1 MAKAPAK
8 PEAPAADAPPRKG
21 GKMLMIIIIA
31 VLVLLIIVAGAIGAL
46 VLMKKGGGDAAD
58 KEHAGAAA
66 AMPSTAVDLSKP
78 PIFAVLDPFTVNLR
92 REEGDHYLQAAIAL
106 RVADQKTAD
115 ALKGFMPEI
124 RHRINLLLSSKLPS
138 EVQTIEGRE
147 GLANEILDS
156 VNESLGFPRPPPG
169 ARGQAAAPPIQ
180 SVLFNSF
187 IIQ

>member
-8 PEAPAADAPPRKG
+8 PEAPEGDAPPKKG

-31 VLVLLIIVAGAIGAL
+31 VVVLLIIVAGAIGAL
-46 VLMKKGGGDAAD
+46 VLMKKGGGDTEGKASA
-58 KEHAGAAA
+58 EAPAAA
-66 AMPSTAVDLSKP
+66 PSTAVDLSKP
-78 PIFAVLDPFTVNLR
+78 PVFAALDAFTVNLR
-92 REEGDHYLQAAIAL
+92 REEGDHYLQAVIAL

-138 EVQTIEGRE
+138 EVQTTEGRE
-147 GLANEILDS
+147 TLAMEILDS
-156 VNESLGFPRPPPG
+156 VNESLGFPPPPPG
-169 ARGQAAAPPIQ
+169 TRVLTAAPPVQ